1 MRRSFSSRRV
11 ITRARRKTQWA
22 RFTLNDVAPALAGST
37 YDLLGSYKTAAGIT
51 LNLPGIT
58 IGRIRFKVSITIT
71 VPAATAANDGC
82 LLGLALQDST
92 LATVA
97 GSPNANPP
105 VTQPYDV
112 DYMLWDQLYR
122 TESVQLG
129 EPTAI
134 ANVLYKEYD
143 IKSMRKITRG
153 GQTLGLT
160 FQPTGGVTAY
170 TVSMTGSVLLLMP

>member
-1 MRRSFSSRRV
+1 MMP
-11 ITRARRKTQWA
+11 ARRKTQWA
-22 RFTLNDVAPALAGST
+22 RFTINDVAPALAGST
-37 YDLLGSYKTAAGIT
+37 YDLLASWRTAAGIT

-82 LLGLALQDST
+82 LMALGLQDQT
-92 LATVA
+92 LATLA

-105 VTQPYDV
+105 VTQPYDI

-122 TESVQLG
+122 TEAVSAG
-129 EPTAI
+129 EASAI

-143 IKSMRKITRG
+143 IRSMRKIHNL
-153 GQTLGLT
+153 GQTLGLS

-170 TVSMTGSVLLLMP
+170 TVSMTGNVLLLMP